1 MALPDELE
9 RLAEL
14 HQRGVL
20 SDDEFARAKAR
31 VMGEPAAAPAAP
43 VTAIN
48 GWRRSLGDRWIGGV
62 CGGLGQ
68 LTGVASW
75 FWRLAF
81 VLAVVCAGTG
91 LLVYLLLWLLVPSE
105 PLPAARP
112 ALAGS

>member
-91 LLVYLLLWLLVPSE
+91 GSWSTCCCGCCSSD